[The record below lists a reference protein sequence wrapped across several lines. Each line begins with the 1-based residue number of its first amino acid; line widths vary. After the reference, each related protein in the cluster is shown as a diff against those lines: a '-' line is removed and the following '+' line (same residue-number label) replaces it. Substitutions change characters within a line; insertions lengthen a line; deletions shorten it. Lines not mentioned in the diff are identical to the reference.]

1 MKFDTSNS
9 RKSAQ
14 CLNLTTGTL
23 THISEVE
30 LDLGNLIWYETLIYK
45 VCVCARAYKH
55 MPLFIYLAWL
65 QAINNSRLIFKH
77 IKNKDALPMVKTL
90 TTTKKVSGHINQQLL
105 ISSHF
110 NQLPKIIIKNSY
122 LKKCISK
129 LLFQPKRTSILFL
142 QNCYLQKCMP
152 KLLSQRYF
160 ILMLLSMQ

>member
-9 RKSAQ
+9 GKSAQ

-23 THISEVE
+23 THISKVE

-45 VCVCARAYKH
+45 ACVCASAYKH

-65 QAINNSRLIFKH
+65 H
-77 IKNKDALPMVKTL
+77 
-90 TTTKKVSGHINQQLL
+90 QQLL